1 MLLFCLGMCIL
12 LIGLLYMYFN
22 NKFAEQE
29 QKITAM
35 FDIIST
41 VVERSTGTATVEEPE
56 VCERVSSESK
66 KIKIPVLD
74 GGEFDDSD
82 SEPESDDD
90 SDSSTVVLDEQEQSD
105 EIFLPRF
112 ADENILV
119 MSEITSLD
127 EKNLEDV
134 KIINFE
140 EGEKLEEKLEEKAK
154 EKEEEEPI
162 TLEESYKKMNLG
174 KLRSIVLEKGLATD
188 TTKLKKPELLKLLS
202 DTI

>member
-41 VVERSTGTATVEEPE
+41 VVERSTGTSSPVSEEPE
-56 VCERVSSESK
+56 VCQRVSSESK

-74 GGEFDDSD
+74 GGDFDDSD

-90 SDSSTVVLDEQEQSD
+90 SDSSTVVLDEQELEQ
-105 EIFLPRF
+105 EQEQEQFVPRF
-112 ADENILV
+112 ADESIFVL
-119 MSEITSLD
+119 ETLD
-127 EKNLEDV
+127 EKILEDV

-140 EGEKLEEKLEEKAK
+140 EGEKLEEKDK
-154 EKEEEEPI
+154 EKEEEEPM